1 VSATSKNLSVIILA
15 AGNGTRMQSSIPKVL
30 HRLAG
35 QTLINHVLKNIEG
48 VKAEEVILVLQKE
61 SQEQIESTLNQ
72 DCIIAIQ
79 KNQKGTG
86 DAVRSGL
93 EVANQANDILVLC
106 GDMPLLSA
114 STLSKF
120 LGLVSSGASA
130 VLTAVFND
138 PNGYGRIL
146 RDKNNA
152 IHKIVEESD
161 ATPEEKHIQEVN
173 SGVMLLRSAFV
184 RKAINEITPENNQGE
199 IYLTDLI
206 EIAILQKHQFD
217 AINCASEDEILG
229 INNKRHLSVA
239 EAYMRKDKTNALLDK
254 GATIIDPARV
264 DVRGDVSVGRDVEID
279 VDVIFIGNVSIGN
292 NVKIGPFCILKDVS
306 IADGSIIESHSSVDS
321 AEIGSNCTIGPYARI
336 RPGAKLEE
344 GAKIGNFVE
353 IKNSSI
359 GKGSKVNHL
368 SYVGDAEVS
377 AGVNIGAGTVTC
389 NYDGAN
395 KHKTIIEDNVFVGS
409 GSMLVA
415 PVTLKKG
422 STIGAGSTITKDAPS
437 DSLTLERARQVTVDS
452 WSRPTKE
459 KK

>member
-1 VSATSKNLSVIILA
+1 MSATSKNLSVIILA

-61 SQEQIESTLNQ
+61 NQEQIESTLNQ

-146 RDKNNA
+146 RDKNNS

-184 RKAINEITPENNQGE
+184 RKAINEITSENNQGE

>member
-1 VSATSKNLSVIILA
+1 VSLTSENLSVIILA

-35 QTLINHVLKNIEG
+35 QTLLNHVLKSIEG
-48 VKAEEVILVLQKE
+48 VEAEEVILVLQKE
-61 SQEQIESTLNQ
+61 HQEQIESTLSQ
-72 DCIIAIQ
+72 DCLIAIQ

-114 STLSKF
+114 STLTKF
-120 LGLVSSGASA
+120 LSLVSKDASA

-138 PNGYGRIL
+138 PKGYGRII

-161 ATPEEKHIQEVN
+161 ATPNEKHIQEVN

-254 GATIIDPARV
+254 GATIIDPTRV
-264 DVRGDVSVGRDVEID
+264 DIRGDVSVGRDVEID
-279 VDVIFIGNVSIGN
+279 VDVIFEGNVSIGN

-306 IADGSIIESHSSVDS
+306 IADGSIIESHSSIDS

-336 RPGAKLEE
+336 RPGVTLQE

-389 NYDGAN
+389 NYDGAK

-437 DSLTLERARQVTVDS
+437 DSLTLERSKQVTVDN

>member
-184 RKAINEITPENNQGE
+184 RKAINEITSENNQGE

-306 IADGSIIESHSSVDS
+306 IADGSIIESHSSIDS

>member
-1 VSATSKNLSVIILA
+1 MSLTSKNLSVIILA
-15 AGNGTRMQSSIPKVL
+15 AGNGTRMQSSISKVL

-35 QTLINHVLKNIEG
+35 QTLLNHVLKSIDG
-48 VKAEEVILVLQKE
+48 VEAEEVILVLQKE
-61 SQEQIESTLNQ
+61 HQEQIESTLSQ
-72 DCIIAIQ
+72 DCLIAIQ

-120 LGLVSSGASA
+120 LGFVSKDASA
-130 VLTAVFND
+130 VLTAVFKD
-138 PNGYGRIL
+138 PKGYGRII

-161 ATPEEKHIQEVN
+161 ATPNEKHIQEVN

-254 GATIIDPARV
+254 GATIIDPTRV
-264 DVRGDVSVGRDVEID
+264 DIRGDVSVGRDVEID
-279 VDVIFIGNVSIGN
+279 IDVIFEGNVSIGN

-306 IADGSIIESHSSVDS
+306 IADGSIIESHSSIDS

-336 RPGAKLEE
+336 RPGATLQE

-437 DSLTLERARQVTVDS
+437 DSLTLERAKQVTVDN

>member
-1 VSATSKNLSVIILA
+1 
-15 AGNGTRMQSSIPKVL
+15 MQSSIPKVL

-61 SQEQIESTLNQ
+61 NQEQIESTLNQ

-264 DVRGDVSVGRDVEID
+264 DIRGDVSVGRDVEID
-279 VDVIFIGNVSIGN
+279 VDVIFEGNVSIGN
-292 NVKIGPFCILKDVS
+292 NVKIGPFCILKNVS
-306 IADGSIIESHSSVDS
+306 IADGSIIESHSSIDS

-336 RPGAKLEE
+336 RPGVTLQE

>member
-1 VSATSKNLSVIILA
+1 MSLTSKNLSVIILA

-35 QTLINHVLKNIEG
+35 KTLLNHVLTSIEG
-48 VKAEEVILVLQKE
+48 VRAEEVILVLQKE
-61 SQEQIESTLNQ
+61 HQEQIESTLSQ
-72 DCIIAIQ
+72 DCLIAIQ

-114 STLSKF
+114 STLLKF
-120 LGLVSSGASA
+120 LGLVSKDASA

-138 PNGYGRIL
+138 PKGYGRIL

-161 ATPEEKHIQEVN
+161 ATPKEKHIQEVN

-199 IYLTDLI
+199 IYLTDLV

-239 EAYMRKDKTNALLDK
+239 EAYMRKDKTNALLEK
-254 GATIIDPARV
+254 GATIIDPTRV

-279 VDVIFIGNVSIGN
+279 VDVIFEGKVSIGN
-292 NVKIGPFCILKDVS
+292 NVKIGPFCILKNVS
-306 IADGSIIESHSSVDS
+306 IADGSIIESHSSIDS

-344 GAKIGNFVE
+344 GSKIGNFVE

-359 GKGSKVNHL
+359 GNGSKVNHL
-368 SYVGDAEVS
+368 SYVGDAEVRS
-377 AGVNIGAGTVTC
+377 GVNIGAGTVTC

-437 DSLTLERARQVTVDS
+437 DSLTLERAKQVTVDS

>member
-1 VSATSKNLSVIILA
+1 VSLTSKNLSVIILA

-35 QTLINHVLKNIEG
+35 QTLLNHVLKSIEG
-48 VKAEEVILVLQKE
+48 VEAEEVILVLQKE
-61 SQEQIESTLNQ
+61 HQEQIESTLSQ
-72 DCIIAIQ
+72 DCLIAIQ

-114 STLSKF
+114 STLTKF
-120 LGLVSSGASA
+120 LSLVSKDASA

-138 PNGYGRIL
+138 PKGYGRII

-161 ATPEEKHIQEVN
+161 ATPNEKHIQEVN

-254 GATIIDPARV
+254 GATIIDPTRV
-264 DVRGDVSVGRDVEID
+264 DIRGDVSVGRDVEID
-279 VDVIFIGNVSIGN
+279 VDVIFEGNVSIGN
-292 NVKIGPFCILKDVS
+292 NVKVGPFCILKDVS
-306 IADGSIIESHSSVDS
+306 IADGSIIESHSSIDS

-336 RPGAKLEE
+336 RPGATLLE

-368 SYVGDAEVS
+368 SYVGDAEVR

-389 NYDGAN
+389 NYDGAK

-437 DSLTLERARQVTVDS
+437 DSLTLERSKQVTVDN